1 MAYRHPGY
9 YEVEEL
15 RDEEAC
21 ALLERAIGKLDVVD
35 TAVFGYASNGG
46 NPAELS
52 WVLQEVIGD
61 LRKILDHVRGA
72 NPDATILNSKVRE
85 TPYLYVVG

>member
-1 MAYRHPGY
+1 MTHRHPDNHAAQD
-9 YEVEEL
+9 L
-15 RDEEAC
+15 RYDEAC

-35 TAVFGYASNGG
+35 TAVFGYANSGG

-61 LRKILDHVRGA
+61 LRKIMDHVRGEDPGTTA
-72 NPDATILNSKVRE
+72 LNGRVRE
-85 TPYLYVVG
+85 TPYLYGVA